1 MSLNI
6 SRRFNPTGTNNPSS
20 IGLVSKNNDYRRS
33 YAELKLVKPNSSV
46 AVILVNFNQGQFINE
61 SLLSVRTQTTTP
73 DKVYVVDDGSSGNDV
88 DVIDELLKSEDIFQ
102 SVFIHDGRN
111 LGISARLNQVLKQ
124 IEDEWCIVLA
134 ADDILASNSIE
145 MFLDAANEEVDVVWG
160 NLELMDEQGREL
172 NYARPRDTWQGP
184 VARRYLEPGFPFNDL
199 LRYNNFIP
207 GGMTLIRTSAVRQA
221 GGWDK
226 DITTE
231 DFDLWLRISRSS
243 RFKYIDKSVG
253 HYRVVSGSKSRMD
266 SHKILDHARLLGK
279 QTGVSADIDK
289 RLAYLAAMRWA
300 FTVFRTRNKSA
311 ASLAEMAEIMNLS
324 AWTLR
329 SQLPKA
335 IALPVLG
342 SIFARIRTLSQ

>member
-1 MSLNI
+1 VQELDLTIVLLNYNQ
-6 SRRFNPTGTNNPSS
+6 SRFFDDAWKS
-20 IGLVSKNNDYRRS
+20 VKN
-33 YAELKLVKPNSSV
+33 
-46 AVILVNFNQGQFINE
+46 
-61 SLLSVRTQTTTP
+61 QTIVP
-73 DKVYVVDDGSSGNDV
+73 KHIFVVDDGSRVADSQAVVQIIQEDLYREV
-88 DVIDELLKSEDIFQ
+88 RQFIDKD
-102 SVFIHDGRN
+102 N
-111 LGISARLNQVLKQ
+111 LGISKRLNTVLPE
-124 IEDEWCIVLA
+124 IDTTWFTVLA
-134 ADDILASNSIE
+134 ADDL
-145 MFLDAANEEVDVVWG
+145 LTTDALLHFSQNLSEEVDVVWG

-184 VARRYLEPGFPFNDL
+184 VAHSYLEPGFPFNDL

-221 GGWDK
+221 GGWDE

-231 DFDLWLRISRSS
+231 DFDLWLRIGRSS

-253 HYRVVSGSKSRMD
+253 RYRVVSGSKSRMD

-279 QTGVSADIDK
+279 QTGVSAEVDK

-300 FTVFRTRNKSA
+300 FTVFRTRNFPTV
-311 ASLAEMAEIMNLS
+311 SLPEMAEIMNLS

-335 IALPVLG
+335 IVFPILG
-342 SIFARIRTLSQ
+342 SLFARIRNHSH